1 MTYKKRLDGRK
12 FDEPRP
18 IKMRVNIL
26 ENANGSAEFSIGNTK
41 VVAAVYG
48 PKTLHPQRLR
58 NMEKGLLRV
67 TYRMLPFSVRD
78 RKNPR
83 PGRRE
88 IEISKVIK
96 ESLESAIF
104 LEEFGNAVIDVHV
117 YVVQGD
123 AGTRCAAICAASL
136 ALADAGIPMNDL
148 VAAVSAGEVDGQVLV
163 DLTYDEEHYEEGK
176 VTDMPVAYNENL
188 NKVTLLQMDGRIS
201 GKNLIEGLKMGV
213 QACKNIKSMMQKELK
228 KRYE

>member
-1 MTYKKRLDGRK
+1 MVYKKRLDGRK
-12 FDEPRP
+12 FNETRP
-18 IKMRVNIL
+18 VKMLLNVV
-26 ENANGSAEFSIGNTK
+26 ENADGSAEFWMGNTK
-41 VVAAVYG
+41 VIAAVYG

-58 NMEKGLLRV
+58 EVEKGLVRV
-67 TYRMLPFSVRD
+67 HYRMMPFSVSE
-78 RKNPR
+78 RKNPK

-96 ESLESAIF
+96 ESLESAVF

-136 ALADAGIPMNDL
+136 AMADAGIPMNDM
-148 VAAVSAGEVDGQVLV
+148 VSAVSAGSIDGQVVV
-163 DLTYDEEHYEEGK
+163 DLTYDEEHYEGE
-176 VTDMPVAYNENL
+176 VTDMPIAYNENL
-188 NKVTLLQMDGRIS
+188 NKITLLQMDGKINQE
-201 GKNLIEGLKMGV
+201 KAMEALKLGIGS
-213 QACKNIKSMMQKELK
+213 CKQIKKQMQESLR